1 MSTMPDPRGEGRA
14 PAAAEPPRARV
25 RRPFGSAGRRVPLR
39 AGALFLAMPTAIAI
53 AQDAP
58 RYGLGSEATSAE
70 LRRFVSPLPDGRGL
84 PPGSGGVARGE
95 AVYLQRCAAC
105 HGANLEGGQGDRL
118 IGGRGTLVQRP
129 GQAPVKT
136 VESYWPYATTLF
148 DYVKRAMPLDAP
160 GSLSDADVY
169 AVSAYILSRAGIVPS
184 DATLD
189 AGRLAAVRMP
199 NRDGFVPDP
208 RPETFPRPAGDP
220 ARPD

>member
-1 MSTMPDPRGEGRA
+1 MSTTPESRPGR
-14 PAAAEPPRARV
+14 RAR
-25 RRPFGSAGRRVPLR
+25 ALLLPLLPVVL
-39 AGALFLAMPTAIAI
+39 ALPVAV
-53 AQDAP
+53 AQSP
-58 RYGLGSEATSAE
+58 ERYDLGSEATAAD
-70 LRRFVSPLPDGRGL
+70 LARFVSPLPDGRGL
-84 PPGSGGVARGE
+84 PAGSGNVERGE

-160 GSLSDADVY
+160 GSLTDADVY

-189 AGRLAAVRMP
+189 ASRLSAVRMP

-208 RPETFPRPAGDP
+208 RPERLPGPGGTPASTD
-220 ARPD
+220 